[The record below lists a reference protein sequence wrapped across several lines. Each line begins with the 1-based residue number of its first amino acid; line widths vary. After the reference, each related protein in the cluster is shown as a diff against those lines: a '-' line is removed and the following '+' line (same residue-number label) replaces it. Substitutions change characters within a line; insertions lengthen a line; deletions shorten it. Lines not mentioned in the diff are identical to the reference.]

1 LDYNPKE
8 WFAPMNSSSNNVPTY
23 SLINNV
29 EKKSSQPLSD
39 NDKADLITIKLEQHA
54 VALQVLS
61 KYPEAMKDYRLAI
74 GAENNEFV

>member
-1 LDYNPKE
+1 MAD
-8 WFAPMNSSSNNVPTY
+8 NSVPFIAY
-23 SLINNV
+23 KQSAR
-29 EKKSSQPLSD
+29 PLSD
-39 NDKADLITIKLEQHA
+39 NDKADLITAKLEQHA